1 MAHPMLPSR
10 PHGTGVKGL
19 LVPPEDTRRDG
30 GDAVRKGSRGL
41 SWAQDF
47 SSEGTDMG
55 TDVWVVALI
64 GIVLIFGATK
74 LPQLAR
80 NLGKAQG
87 EFKKGLKE
95 GAVNEDGSTATP
107 AASPT
112 PPATSPTPP
121 AQASNDQPEGDP
133 PTA

>member
-1 MAHPMLPSR
+1 VAHPMLPSR
-10 PHGTGVKGL
+10 PHGTGVKGW
-19 LVPPEDTRRDG
+19 LVLPEDTRRDG
-30 GDAVRKGSRGL
+30 GDAVRMGSRGL
-41 SWAQDF
+41 SWVQDF

-95 GAVNEDGSTATP
+95 GAPDEDGSTTTP

-112 PPATSPTPP
+112 PPAPSPTPP

>member
-1 MAHPMLPSR
+1 
-10 PHGTGVKGL
+10 
-19 LVPPEDTRRDG
+19 
-30 GDAVRKGSRGL
+30 
-41 SWAQDF
+41 
-47 SSEGTDMG
+47 MG

-95 GAVNEDGSTATP
+95 GHVEAEGSPSTPADASTPP

-112 PPATSPTPP
+112 PPAPSSTPPTPSSTP
-121 AQASNDQPEGDP
+121 PTQASNDQPEGDQ

>member
-1 MAHPMLPSR
+1 M
-10 PHGTGVKGL
+10 
-19 LVPPEDTRRDG
+19 RRRSG
-30 GDAVRKGSRGL
+30 GL
-41 SWAQDF
+41 SWALDF
-47 SSEGTDMG
+47 SSKGTDRG

-95 GAVNEDGSTATP
+95 GNVEADGSTSTPAVSPTPP

-112 PPATSPTPP
+112 PPAPSSTPP
-121 AQASNDQPEGDP
+121 AQASNDQLEGDQ

>member
-1 MAHPMLPSR
+1 
-10 PHGTGVKGL
+10 
-19 LVPPEDTRRDG
+19 
-30 GDAVRKGSRGL
+30 
-41 SWAQDF
+41 
-47 SSEGTDMG
+47 MG

-95 GAVNEDGSTATP
+95 GAVEDGGSTSAPAASPTPP

-121 AQASNDQPEGDP
+121 AQASSDQPEGDQ

>member
-1 MAHPMLPSR
+1 M
-10 PHGTGVKGL
+10 
-19 LVPPEDTRRDG
+19 RR
-30 GDAVRKGSRGL
+30 RSRGL
-41 SWAQDF
+41 SWVQDF

-87 EFKKGLKE
+87 EFKKGIKE
-95 GAVNEDGSTATP
+95 GNVEDTSTPPP
-107 AASPT
+107 AA
-112 PPATSPTPP
+112 PTPP
-121 AQASNDQPEGDP
+121 AQAQADP
-133 PTA
+133 PAEGETPTA

>member
-1 MAHPMLPSR
+1 
-10 PHGTGVKGL
+10 
-19 LVPPEDTRRDG
+19 
-30 GDAVRKGSRGL
+30 
-41 SWAQDF
+41 
-47 SSEGTDMG
+47 MG

-95 GAVNEDGSTATP
+95 GHVEAEGSTSTP
-107 AASPT
+107 EASPT
-112 PPATSPTPP
+112 PPAVSPTPPAASPTPP
-121 AQASNDQPEGDP
+121 AQASNDQPEGEQ
-133 PTA
+133 PTT

>member
-1 MAHPMLPSR
+1 
-10 PHGTGVKGL
+10 
-19 LVPPEDTRRDG
+19 
-30 GDAVRKGSRGL
+30 
-41 SWAQDF
+41 
-47 SSEGTDMG
+47 MG

-95 GAVNEDGSTATP
+95 GNVEADGSASAP

-112 PPATSPTPP
+112 PPAQASPTPP
-121 AQASNDQPEGDP
+121 ASSSTPPTQASTDQPEGDQ

>member
-1 MAHPMLPSR
+1 
-10 PHGTGVKGL
+10 V
-19 LVPPEDTRRDG
+19 
-30 GDAVRKGSRGL
+30 
-41 SWAQDF
+41 QDF

-95 GAVNEDGSTATP
+95 GAVDDGGSTPTP
-107 AASPT
+107 AASSTPPAQPT
-112 PPATSPTPP
+112 PPAASSTPP
-121 AQASNDQPEGDP
+121 AQPSNDQPEGDQ

>member
-1 MAHPMLPSR
+1 M
-10 PHGTGVKGL
+10 
-19 LVPPEDTRRDG
+19 RR
-30 GDAVRKGSRGL
+30 RSRGL
-41 SWAQDF
+41 SWALDF

-95 GAVNEDGSTATP
+95 GHVEAEGSPSTPADAPTPP

-112 PPATSPTPP
+112 PPAPSSTPP
-121 AQASNDQPEGDP
+121 TTQASNDQPEGDQ
-133 PTA
+133 PTP